1 MPSAGLQIKNRC
13 FCNAAMITPI
23 NISGH
28 ILGTISLLSFDEE
41 QRRQLLTRQGQ
52 YLDFIARMG
61 ELLAGQVQLHDAL
74 TQVANNERQLK
85 TIIDSVSEGIIAV
98 NAAGQ
103 ISYLNRYAEQLL
115 NVGGDFLIGKSITR
129 YFPDSPLPEVI
140 TKQSAVIEKEV
151 CFHKNNIRLNFISS
165 AYPVIAGEK
174 VIGAVKTFKDI
185 KQASRLAGRLINRH
199 ETIYFDDIKGN
210 SPALGNLIERAKV
223 VAAGKS
229 TVLLRGES
237 GTGKDLFARA
247 IYQAS
252 PFRNGPFQVINCSA
266 IPESLLESELF
277 GYEEGAFTGARKGG
291 KPGKFELADGGTLF
305 LDEIGDMPLTLQA
318 KLLRVLESNK
328 LERVGGTEN
337 ANLMSGL
344 LPLPTATWSHW

>member
-1 MPSAGLQIKNRC
+1 MALHKIQEVVQGVAEAIASALMMEVEIFDHNLVVVGATGRIRSKIGFKQDTAHVTAHILKVGISYVIEQPGDHALCRNCKIKNRC

-185 KQASRLAGRLINRH
+185 KQASRLAGQLISRH
-199 ETIYFDDIKGN
+199 ETTILMILRKQ
-210 SPALGNLIERAKV
+210 PALGNL
-223 VAAGKS
+223 
-229 TVLLRGES
+229 T
-237 GTGKDLFARA
+237 
-247 IYQAS
+247 
-252 PFRNGPFQVINCSA
+252 NGP
-266 IPESLLESELF
+266 
-277 GYEEGAFTGARKGG
+277 R
-291 KPGKFELADGGTLF
+291 
-305 LDEIGDMPLTLQA
+305 
-318 KLLRVLESNK
+318 
-328 LERVGGTEN
+328 
-337 ANLMSGL
+337 
-344 LPLPTATWSHW
+344 W